1 MYTIQENV
9 RVVISLL
16 KDYNIKH
23 IVISP
28 GGTNIPI
35 TQAIQ
40 QDSFFKCY
48 SVPDERSAMYFAIG
62 IYLQTGNIVATSCTS
77 AQATRK

>member
-28 GGTNIPI
+28 GVTNIPI
-35 TQAIQ
+35 T
-40 QDSFFKCY
+40 
-48 SVPDERSAMYFAIG
+48 
-62 IYLQTGNIVATSCTS
+62 
-77 AQATRK
+77 